1 MLGARLMPFIPR
13 RSGLWPLGRI
23 LSRLPVVAPDKRW
36 FPQGTDPNQPMFVN
50 FVGLDDLGIGLPS
63 PEELNGVLLRF
74 RMLRLGQTKLWKV
87 DGDLAQGRLIYFFCW
102 QRHKPGT
109 SPGGPRLPDP
119 RLAATCRLP
128 DARLLDTR
136 PP

>member
-23 LSRLPVVAPDKRW
+23 LSRLPVVAPDWRCL
-36 FPQGTDPNQPMFVN
+36 PDCVN